1 MTNADAGPFAIFRR
15 HEFGLLAAVIGVA
28 LLTLALDTQHNY
40 WFRPGSSAI
49 DLTRTAS
56 QLGLISLGAAIVII
70 SGGIDLSVGAVIAF
84 SGTICASILLLLAP
98 EQMLT
103 NQPLPYAVIAAAIGG
118 AILSGVMIGSLHAWL
133 ITIVGLPPF
142 IATLGTLVG
151 LRSLARAICEAVT
164 LEVQGG
170 TSTQINVS
178 DATFRSLA
186 HWSFTA
192 ILLGVITL
200 LLAGLLGK
208 TVIGRHL
215 YALGGNEQAARL
227 SGIRTDH
234 LKWLAYCLSAV
245 LASIAGVIAVAEQSV
260 ATPQTL
266 GVNAELNAIAAAV
279 VGGCSLQGGV
289 GTMTGTVLGALF
301 LRVAID
307 GVAKI
312 IKTGADVYQGLIV
325 GVLVVCA
332 VTLTKSSDQSR
343 LARKL
348 LSGRLGLVTILNL
361 TLLAATLMALIGGK
375 LLAGSVQ
382 LETSWLAGL
391 TGLAALGLMLI
402 LRSNL
407 AGGPRRTLLIVW
419 AVATVVVSIGLD
431 RAYPGWQR
439 SAAVSQIRQL
449 GGQVRQN
456 DDGLIVD
463 LSGTQAT
470 SSDVLRLFPR
480 LKYFPAV
487 AELRLSGTQV
497 DDSLVGQRG
506 GSFPAVK
513 RIDVTGSQMSD
524 GGRMKL
530 KRAAPGAAVIP

>member
-1 MTNADAGPFAIFRR
+1 MTGTDRGLPAIFRR
-15 HEFGLLAAVIGVA
+15 HEFGLLGAIVAVA
-28 LLTLALDTQHNY
+28 LLTTVLDAQHNY
-40 WFRPGSSAI
+40 WVHPDVSAV

-70 SGGIDLSVGAVIAF
+70 AGGIDLSVGAVIAF
-84 SGTICASILLLLAP
+84 SGTVCAAILLLLAP
-98 EQMLT
+98 AEMLAS
-103 NQPLPYAVIAAAIGG
+103 QPLPVGAIAAAIGG
-118 AILSGVMIGSLHAWL
+118 AMLSGVLIGSLHAWL
-133 ITIVGLPPF
+133 ITVVGLPPF
-142 IATLGTLVG
+142 VATLGTLVG

-164 LEVQGG
+164 LEVIGG

-178 DATFRSLA
+178 DQTFRALA
-186 HWSFTA
+186 RWEFTA
-192 ILLGVITL
+192 ILLGVVTV
-200 LLAGLLGK
+200 LLAGLLGR

-227 SGIRTDH
+227 SGVRTDN

-289 GTMTGTVLGALF
+289 GTMTGTVLGAVF
-301 LRVAID
+301 LRFAID

-312 IKTGADVYQGLIV
+312 IKTGSDVYQGLIV

-343 LARKL
+343 MAPKL

-361 TLLAATLMALIGGK
+361 TLLAATLMALIGAK
-375 LLAGSVQ
+375 LLAGNMQ
-382 LETSWLAGL
+382 LETGWLAGL
-391 TGLAALGLMLI
+391 TGAAALALMLI
-402 LRSNL
+402 LRSDL
-407 AGGPRRTLLIVW
+407 PGGRRRLLLIVW
-419 AVATVVVSIGLD
+419 AVATVSVTIGFD

-439 SAAVSQIRQL
+439 SSAVSLVQQL
-449 GGQVRQN
+449 GGKVSQN

-463 LSGTQAT
+463 LSGTRTT
-470 SSDVLRLFPR
+470 SSDVLRLLPR
-480 LKYFPAV
+480 LKFFPAV
-487 AELRLSGTQV
+487 AELRLAGTAV
-497 DDSLVGQRG
+497 DDSLGSQRRT
-506 GSFPAVK
+506 FPAVK
-513 RIDVTGSQMSD
+513 IVDVTDSRMTATGRSQ
-524 GGRMKL
+524 L
-530 KRAAPGAAVIP
+530 KRAIPGATVRP